1 MNKSEIAEKPR
12 LALLVKLASIAVH
25 VEEMLSPGGHHFDRA
40 ALQTLL
46 DDSEVRI
53 WLAEMGKSGFLP
65 VKR

>member
-1 MNKSEIAEKPR
+1 MNETEKPG

-25 VEEMLSPGGHHFDRA
+25 VEEMLSPSGHYFDRG
-40 ALQTLL
+40 ALQGLL

-53 WLAEMGKSGFLP
+53 WLAEMGKKGFLP

>member
-1 MNKSEIAEKPR
+1 MNETEKPG

-25 VEEMLSPGGHHFDRA
+25 VEEMLSPSGHHFDRA
-40 ALQTLL
+40 AVQTLL

-53 WLAEMGKSGFLP
+53 WLAEMGKKGFLP